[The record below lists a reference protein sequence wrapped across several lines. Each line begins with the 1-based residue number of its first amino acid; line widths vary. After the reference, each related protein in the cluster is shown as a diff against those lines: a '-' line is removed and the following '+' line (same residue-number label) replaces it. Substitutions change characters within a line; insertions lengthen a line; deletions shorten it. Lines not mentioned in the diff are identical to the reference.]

1 MTKAS
6 YFGSGVYWF
15 IYVSRNHN
23 STFMRLL
30 HLFSGYNT
38 LTDCAMLY
46 GIEVISVDIKNY
58 KNSTPQSFLVDFM
71 DFDYMRF
78 TPGYFDFIFV
88 GFPCNTFSKASGGY
102 HFKKKCIPITSAAH
116 KSILMIERLKLVL
129 DYFSSS
135 KFIIENPTSALFSN
149 CYFKAIFSSSQLHF
163 YRFHQKNYGHKLMK
177 QTDFC
182 SNINSIWLDNPVHR
196 VNSNYSKYKID
207 NLSYKDRVSY
217 PIALCHK
224 IIDFLISNK

>member
-1 MTKAS
+1 
-6 YFGSGVYWF
+6 
-15 IYVSRNHN
+15 
-23 STFMRLL
+23 MRLL

-46 GIEVISVDIKNY
+46 DIEVISVDIKNY
-58 KNSTPQSFLVDFM
+58 KKSRLQSFLVDFM
-71 DFDYMRF
+71 EFNYTQF
-78 TPGYFDFIFV
+78 SPGYFDFIFV
-88 GFPCNTFSKASGGY
+88 GFPCDTFSKASGGY
-102 HFKKKCIPITSAAH
+102 HFKNNCIPVTSAAH

-129 DYFSSS
+129 DYFDSA

-149 CYFKAIFSSSQLHF
+149 CHFKAIFQRSQLHF

-196 VNSNYSKYKID
+196 VNGNYSRHTID

-224 IIDFLISNK
+224 IIEFFISNK